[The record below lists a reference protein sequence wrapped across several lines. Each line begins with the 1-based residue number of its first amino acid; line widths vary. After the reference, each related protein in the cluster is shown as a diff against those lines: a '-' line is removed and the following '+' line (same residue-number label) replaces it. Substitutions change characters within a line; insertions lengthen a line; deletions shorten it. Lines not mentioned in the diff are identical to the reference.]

1 MNQIIYSMT
10 LTKKQSKISFGVL
23 MAFFMA
29 LAMSFIMVLIN
40 VGMTPAF
47 FTIWMKSF
55 AVGFAV
61 AIPTSMIAA
70 PLSQKILKKYT
81 SNEK

>member
-1 MNQIIYSMT
+1 MT
-10 LTKKQSKISFGVL
+10 EKQSRVLFGIS

-40 VGMTPAF
+40 VGLATSF
-47 FTIWMKSF
+47 FTTWMKSF
-55 AVGFAV
+55 AIGFLV

-70 PLSQKILKKYT
+70 PISQKLIHKISKIG
-81 SNEK
+81 S